1 MKKIYLPILLLT
13 LAVSSCDT
21 FDKVPSSEW
30 PSEGAIKT
38 LEDLQFA
45 VNGVYESQTSSID
58 AGTNPRGSYAGDF
71 FLYAD
76 QRGSDFKAIGSN
88 KQTVDVYAYQATKNS
103 SDSYYFY
110 KRFYLSLARINKVL
124 EGVKKSGLEGAEVDV
139 QVGELYALR
148 ALFHFDLA
156 RLFAKLPC
164 NAQASDPGIVLSTEV
179 FESGYTAERA
189 TIAKTYE
196 TILDDLKTA
205 LDNLP
210 ETSKVVTAGH
220 IDYWGARALRARAYL
235 YMNEN
240 SKALEDAKYVI
251 EKSPYKLYTR
261 DEYETVWTKVGSSE
275 SIFEFLITS
284 LYNAQRNSLGFY
296 THAEGYAEAGI
307 TEGFKTFL
315 QERPEDVRSTLIA
328 EESDGGDNEGW
339 YIQKY
344 PGRDGEIYVNNPKV
358 IRLSEV

>member
-124 EGVKKSGLEGAEVDV
+124 EGVKNCMLCG
-139 QVGELYALR
+139 
-148 ALFHFDLA
+148 HF
-156 RLFAKLPC
+156 
-164 NAQASDPGIVLSTEV
+164 
-179 FESGYTAERA
+179 
-189 TIAKTYE
+189 
-196 TILDDLKTA
+196 
-205 LDNLP
+205 
-210 ETSKVVTAGH
+210 
-220 IDYWGARALRARAYL
+220 
-235 YMNEN
+235 
-240 SKALEDAKYVI
+240 
-251 EKSPYKLYTR
+251 
-261 DEYETVWTKVGSSE
+261 
-275 SIFEFLITS
+275 
-284 LYNAQRNSLGFY
+284 
-296 THAEGYAEAGI
+296 
-307 TEGFKTFL
+307 
-315 QERPEDVRSTLIA
+315 STLTWPACSLNFLVMHRPAIRV
-328 EESDGGDNEGW
+328 SYCLQKFSNPD
-339 YIQKY
+339 IQQKELLLRKLTKPY
-344 PGRDGEIYVNNPKV
+344 WMT
-358 IRLSEV
+358 

>member
-196 TILDDLKTA
+196 TSWMT
-205 LDNLP
+205 
-210 ETSKVVTAGH
+210 
-220 IDYWGARALRARAYL
+220 
-235 YMNEN
+235 
-240 SKALEDAKYVI
+240 
-251 EKSPYKLYTR
+251 
-261 DEYETVWTKVGSSE
+261 
-275 SIFEFLITS
+275 
-284 LYNAQRNSLGFY
+284 
-296 THAEGYAEAGI
+296 
-307 TEGFKTFL
+307 
-315 QERPEDVRSTLIA
+315 
-328 EESDGGDNEGW
+328 
-339 YIQKY
+339 
-344 PGRDGEIYVNNPKV
+344 
-358 IRLSEV
+358 

>member
-1 MKKIYLPILLLT
+1 MQIL
-13 LAVSSCDT
+13 SN
-21 FDKVPSSEW
+21 KVPSSEG

-156 RLFAKLPC
+156 LL
-164 NAQASDPGIVLSTEV
+164 
-179 FESGYTAERA
+179 
-189 TIAKTYE
+189 
-196 TILDDLKTA
+196 
-205 LDNLP
+205 
-210 ETSKVVTAGH
+210 
-220 IDYWGARALRARAYL
+220 
-235 YMNEN
+235 
-240 SKALEDAKYVI
+240 
-251 EKSPYKLYTR
+251 
-261 DEYETVWTKVGSSE
+261 
-275 SIFEFLITS
+275 
-284 LYNAQRNSLGFY
+284 
-296 THAEGYAEAGI
+296 
-307 TEGFKTFL
+307 
-315 QERPEDVRSTLIA
+315 VR
-328 EESDGGDNEGW
+328 
-339 YIQKY
+339 
-344 PGRDGEIYVNNPKV
+344 
-358 IRLSEV
+358 

>member
-124 EGVKKSGLEGAEVDV
+124 EGVKKFGD
-139 QVGELYALR
+139 
-148 ALFHFDLA
+148 
-156 RLFAKLPC
+156 
-164 NAQASDPGIVLSTEV
+164 GI
-179 FESGYTAERA
+179 
-189 TIAKTYE
+189 
-196 TILDDLKTA
+196 
-205 LDNLP
+205 
-210 ETSKVVTAGH
+210 
-220 IDYWGARALRARAYL
+220 
-235 YMNEN
+235 
-240 SKALEDAKYVI
+240 I
-251 EKSPYKLYTR
+251 EKINL
-261 DEYETVWTKVGSSE
+261 
-275 SIFEFLITS
+275 
-284 LYNAQRNSLGFY
+284 
-296 THAEGYAEAGI
+296 
-307 TEGFKTFL
+307 
-315 QERPEDVRSTLIA
+315 RS
-328 EESDGGDNEGW
+328 GGVHLH
-339 YIQKY
+339 I
-344 PGRDGEIYVNNPKV
+344 RFDGEVKCIDQKWLMRRKYT
-358 IRLSEV
+358 

>member
-139 QVGELYALR
+139 QVGELYAWPACSLNFLAMHRPAIRASYCLQKFSNPDIQQKELLLR
-148 ALFHFDLA
+148 
-156 RLFAKLPC
+156 KL
-164 NAQASDPGIVLSTEV
+164 
-179 FESGYTAERA
+179 
-189 TIAKTYE
+189 
-196 TILDDLKTA
+196 
-205 LDNLP
+205 
-210 ETSKVVTAGH
+210 
-220 IDYWGARALRARAYL
+220 
-235 YMNEN
+235 
-240 SKALEDAKYVI
+240 
-251 EKSPYKLYTR
+251 
-261 DEYETVWTKVGSSE
+261 TKPSWM
-275 SIFEFLITS
+275 T
-284 LYNAQRNSLGFY
+284 
-296 THAEGYAEAGI
+296 
-307 TEGFKTFL
+307 
-315 QERPEDVRSTLIA
+315 
-328 EESDGGDNEGW
+328 
-339 YIQKY
+339 
-344 PGRDGEIYVNNPKV
+344 
-358 IRLSEV
+358 

>member
-139 QVGELYALR
+139 QVGELY
-148 ALFHFDLA
+148 F
-156 RLFAKLPC
+156 
-164 NAQASDPGIVLSTEV
+164 
-179 FESGYTAERA
+179 
-189 TIAKTYE
+189 
-196 TILDDLKTA
+196 
-205 LDNLP
+205 
-210 ETSKVVTAGH
+210 
-220 IDYWGARALRARAYL
+220 
-235 YMNEN
+235 
-240 SKALEDAKYVI
+240 
-251 EKSPYKLYTR
+251 
-261 DEYETVWTKVGSSE
+261 
-275 SIFEFLITS
+275 
-284 LYNAQRNSLGFY
+284 
-296 THAEGYAEAGI
+296 
-307 TEGFKTFL
+307 
-315 QERPEDVRSTLIA
+315 STLTWPACSLNFLVMHRPAIRV
-328 EESDGGDNEGW
+328 SYCLQKFSNPD
-339 YIQKY
+339 IQQKELLLRKLTKPY
-344 PGRDGEIYVNNPKV
+344 WMT
-358 IRLSEV
+358 